1 MKFLEHLKS
10 NNEFPI
16 IFIGSG
22 ITRRYF
28 KDAPTWD
35 NLLQKLWEESN
46 IDSSYLARFNELE
59 KDKNTS
65 FDIYTNLAEEI
76 EKKFDSEFYNGKIT
90 LKNLSPEQ
98 AHKGKISPFR
108 CRIAEIY
115 SNLQLKDGIEE
126 ELALFQQML
135 QKARLI
141 VTTNYDGF
149 IEKQF
154 DNRIKVRIGNKGLFE
169 NTADIN
175 ELYKIHGSIDDP
187 NSIVITT
194 SDYEKLKRT
203 SAIVNAKILS
213 KLTESPILFLGYSLT
228 DENIRCLLKDLA
240 DNMPFSIEDAARRI
254 GVVDYKKGQSK
265 VSEVICDTFGVH
277 YTQLSTDNYSEIYEK
292 VAEIDQGVSPSEIA
306 KYQAAF
312 RKIIDIKGKKGELK
326 NVLTSFV
333 NLDKLP
339 DELKKRNLVV
349 AFGDN
354 RYLYKYPSYADYVKS
369 YFLEEDDMPLEIAI
383 KFITNLSPQSALP
396 ISKYLLKL
404 KNNGGITLTERDKN
418 KINNRLRRFESLSSL
433 NVSEPGN
440 KYIDRLKKL
449 DFTQPEKIFE
459 DNDLMHRLKIMYFIK
474 HINNYSQEVIM
485 NMIKYILINEDDNFI
500 GETNCRKLFLAYS
513 LKFEEKFDEI

>member
-1 MKFLEHLKS
+1 MEFLEHLKS

-35 NLLQKLWEESN
+35 DLLQKLWEESN

-65 FDIYTNLAEEI
+65 FDIYTNLAEET
-76 EKKFDSEFYNGKIT
+76 EKKFDSEFYNGKVT

-187 NSIVITT
+187 NSIVITA
-194 SDYEKLKRT
+194 SDYKNLKRT

-240 DNMPFSIEDAARRI
+240 DNMPFSIEDAAKRI
-254 GVVDYKKGQSK
+254 GVVNYKRGQSK

-292 VAEIDQGVSPSEIA
+292 VAEIDQGISPSEIA

-354 RYLYKYPSYADYVKS
+354 RYLYKYP
-369 YFLEEDDMPLEIAI
+369 I
-383 KFITNLSPQSALP
+383 
-396 ISKYLLKL
+396 
-404 KNNGGITLTERDKN
+404 
-418 KINNRLRRFESLSSL
+418 
-433 NVSEPGN
+433 
-440 KYIDRLKKL
+440 
-449 DFTQPEKIFE
+449 
-459 DNDLMHRLKIMYFIK
+459 
-474 HINNYSQEVIM
+474 
-485 NMIKYILINEDDNFI
+485 
-500 GETNCRKLFLAYS
+500 
-513 LKFEEKFDEI
+513 

>member
-35 NLLQKLWEESN
+35 DLLQKLWEESN

-65 FDIYTNLAEEI
+65 FDIYINLAEEI
-76 EKKFDSEFYNGKIT
+76 EKKFDSEFYNGKVT

-187 NSIVITT
+187 NSIVITA
-194 SDYEKLKRT
+194 SDYKNLKRT

-254 GVVDYKKGQSK
+254 GVVDYKRGQSK
-265 VSEVICDTFGVH
+265 VNEIIRDSFGVH

-396 ISKYLLKL
+396 ISKYLLKWQIV
-404 KNNGGITLTERDKN
+404 KFK
-418 KINNRLRRFESLSSL
+418 L
-433 NVSEPGN
+433 NILV
-440 KYIDRLKKL
+440 DRKTHKGL
-449 DFTQPEKIFE
+449 
-459 DNDLMHRLKIMYFIK
+459 
-474 HINNYSQEVIM
+474 
-485 NMIKYILINEDDNFI
+485 
-500 GETNCRKLFLAYS
+500 
-513 LKFEEKFDEI
+513 